1 MGPFAMGLPALKLVE
16 TAADATL
23 LLHPLRQRLLGAL
36 REPDSAAGV
45 ARRLGL
51 ARQKVNYHLR
61 ELEDAGLVEA
71 VEERQ
76 KRGCVERVVR
86 ASATAYCIDP
96 GALGALGEG
105 DPEQVRDRFSSTYL
119 IALAARAI
127 REVATLRRRAKDAK
141 KKLPT
146 FSLHADVRFTSQESL
161 HAFSEELSNEVAR
174 LIAKHH
180 DESAPGGRVFRF
192 LLGAY
197 PAVTKTE
204 DEARA
209 EAGAAND

>member
-1 MGPFAMGLPALKLVE
+1 MGLPALQLVE
-16 TAADATL
+16 RPQDATL
-23 LLHPLRQRLLGAL
+23 LLHPLRQRLLRAL
-36 REPDSAAGV
+36 HEPDSAAGV

-61 ELEDAGLVEA
+61 ELEGAGLVEA
-71 VEERQ
+71 VEERR

-105 DPEQVRDRFSSTYL
+105 DPDALRDRFSSTYL

-146 FSLHADVRFTSQESL
+146 FSLHADVRFASQGAL

-174 LIAKHH
+174 LIARHH
-180 DESAPGGRVFRF
+180 DEGASGGRVFRF
-192 LLGAY
+192 MLGAY
-197 PAVTKTE
+197 PAITKTE
-204 DEARA
+204 GEARA
-209 EAGAAND
+209 EARGAKD